1 MADPRFYDSRGPFA
15 LGALATAIGAT
26 LSEGADPDFAVLDL
40 SSLDDTVP
48 GAISYATTARN
59 AEKLQGQAT
68 AAVIVT
74 AAVAAAVPPGIAML
88 IHPEPAFAFAHAAAL
103 FYPDAGRAA
112 AAGATV
118 FIDPSAELEEGVTLE
133 PGVVIGR
140 NARIGA
146 GTHLAAHAV
155 IGRGVCIG
163 RQSYIGPQVSLAYA
177 LVGDRVTIFAGARI
191 GSDGFGF
198 VPGSTGLRK
207 VPQLGRVI
215 IQDAVEIGA
224 NACIDRGSLGD
235 TVIGEGSKIDNLV
248 QVAHNCQLGRYVI
261 LAAHVGL
268 SGSVVVGDGSIL
280 GGQVGVADHRTIGP
294 ASRIAA
300 SSGVSRDL
308 PGNADYGG
316 APAQPIR
323 DWKRELMVLR
333 RLGKGARRQDD

>member
-15 LGALATAIGAT
+15 LGALATEIGAT
-26 LSEGADPDFAVLDL
+26 LSDGADPDFAVQDL
-40 SSLDDTVP
+40 SSLDDLVP
-48 GAISYATTARN
+48 GSISYATTARN

-74 AAVAAAVPPGIAML
+74 AAVAAAVPPGIATL
-88 IHPEPAFAFAHAAAL
+88 IHPEPAFAFAHAAGL
-103 FYPDAGRAA
+103 FYPDAGRASA
-112 AAGATV
+112 SGTV
-118 FIDPSAELEEGVTLE
+118 FIDPSAELEDGVTLE

-140 NARIGA
+140 DARIGA

-163 RQSYIGPQVSLAYA
+163 RNSYVGPHVSLAYT
-177 LVGDRVTIFAGARI
+177 LVGDRVVIFAGARI

-224 NACIDRGSLGD
+224 NACVDRGSLGD

-248 QVAHNCQLGRYVI
+248 QVAHNSQLGRYVI
-261 LAAHVGL
+261 LAAQVGL
-268 SGSVVVGDGSIL
+268 SGSVTIGDGSIL

-294 ASRIAA
+294 GSRIAA

-323 DWKRELMVLR
+323 EWKRELMAVR
-333 RLGKGARRQDD
+333 RLGKGTRRQDD